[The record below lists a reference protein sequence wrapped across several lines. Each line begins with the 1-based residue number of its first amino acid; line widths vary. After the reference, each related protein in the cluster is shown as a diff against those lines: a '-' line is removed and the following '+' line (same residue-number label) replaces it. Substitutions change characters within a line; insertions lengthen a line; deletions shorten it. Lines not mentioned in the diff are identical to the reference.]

1 MKSRG
6 IIRRKKLGLRAKFIL
21 AAFLIQVAVIAIAGY
36 ATARGELDAAEE
48 AMKDFYLHFAKSSAE
63 LCKDAVWSRDML
75 FLDDYVEAAKRDEN
89 ILYLII
95 QDREGVVLASTDR
108 QQIGQRLTDPISQ
121 QANQTKAELIQE
133 IEASSSFFDQWMFNP
148 EACRFDVAVPIS
160 YLREAEKVGLLR
172 IGFVI
177 KNMGP
182 QIVSSVRT
190 LILMILSVF
199 AVGTLIGLWVDV
211 KLRRNVHQLISV
223 TAQMADG
230 DLRQRVNIKTAD
242 ELEQLGNSFNKM
254 AEQLREREQE
264 NQEMQAQISRYA
276 AALEQMI
283 ADRTKELEEEKR
295 RLDGIVGAVGAGLA
309 LLDRRKRVLWAN
321 KTLEEWCGSLERIAG
336 RPCYETFWR
345 EEAMCAHCPSERA
358 FTIGSVAQGEKV
370 LIRDGVTR
378 YFHITSSPIKDAQGN
393 VVEVVE
399 LIQDITDRK
408 QMEAQLI
415 QTAKLAAVGELAGGV
430 AHEINNPTGIILA
443 KAKLLLSNLA
453 DQLPAKVIS
462 DLEKIGKHA
471 ERVATIARGLLTFS
485 RQSVGERI
493 FVNINTI
500 IAEALSLVEH
510 RLSVENI
517 RATTHLRPDLPAVK
531 GNPNELQQVIINIV
545 NNAIDAM
552 PGGGE
557 LTITTDLTSEL
568 EAEGLLRP
576 YVTMAIHDTGVGIPA
591 ADQGKI
597 FDPFFTTKEVGKGT
611 GLGLSIS
618 HGIVK
623 SHGGDIL
630 AESRAGKGTT
640 FTVKLPCDKSTPEV
654 FRT

>member
-1 MKSRG
+1 MKSPG
-6 IIRRKKLGLRAKFIL
+6 IKSRKKLGLRAKFIL
-21 AAFLIQVAVIAIAGY
+21 AAFVIQVAVIAIAGY
-36 ATARGELDAAEE
+36 ATARGELEAVEE
-48 AMKDFYLHFAKSSAE
+48 AMKNFYLSFAKSSAE
-63 LCKDAVWSRDML
+63 LCKDAVWSRDVL

-95 QDREGVVLASTDR
+95 EDRGGVVLASSDR
-108 QQIGQRLTDPISQ
+108 QQIGKKLTDMIGQ
-121 QANQTKAELIQE
+121 RANETKGELIQE

-148 EACRFDVAVPIS
+148 ETCRFDVAVPIA
-160 YLREAEKVGLLR
+160 YLRGAEKVGLLR
-172 IGFVI
+172 VGFAI

-182 QIVSSVRT
+182 QIVASVRA
-190 LILMILSVF
+190 LVLMIVAVF
-199 AVGTLIGLWVDV
+199 AVGMFIGLWVDV

-223 TAQMADG
+223 TGQMADG
-230 DLRQRVNIKTAD
+230 DLSQRVDIKTAD

-254 AEQLREREQE
+254 AERLRERETE
-264 NQEMQAQISRYA
+264 NQQMQAQISQYA
-276 AALEQMI
+276 AELERRV
-283 ADRTKELEEEKR
+283 AERTQELEEEKR

-309 LLDRRKRVLWAN
+309 LLDQRKQILWAN
-321 KTLEEWCGSLERIAG
+321 KTLEAWCGSLERIAG
-336 RPCYETFWR
+336 SACYRTFWG
-345 EEAMCAHCPSERA
+345 EEVMCVNCPSERA
-358 FTIGSVAQGEKV
+358 FKMGGVAQGEKV
-370 LIRDGVTR
+370 LSRDGATR
-378 YFHITSSPIKDAQGN
+378 YVQITSSPIKDAEGN

-399 LIQDITDRK
+399 LIQDITDQK

-443 KAKLLLSNLA
+443 KAKLLLSNLG
-453 DQLPAKVIS
+453 DQLPAKVIT

-493 FVNINTI
+493 FVNMNTI
-500 IAEALSLVEH
+500 ITEALSLVEH

-517 RATTHLRPDLPAVK
+517 RATMRLRPDLPTIK

-557 LTITTDLTSEL
+557 LTITTDVTSVI
-568 EAEGLLRP
+568 EAEGLARS
-576 YVTMAIHDTGVGIPA
+576 YVTVAIHDTGVGIPV
-591 ADQGKI
+591 ADRGKI

-630 AESRAGKGTT
+630 AESRSVKGTT
-640 FTVKLPCDKSTPEV
+640 FTVKLPCGNSAQGV
-654 FRT
+654 SRS

>member
-1 MKSRG
+1 MKSPG
-6 IIRRKKLGLRAKFIL
+6 IKPKKKLGLRAKFIL
-21 AAFLIQVAVIAIAGY
+21 AAFVIQVAVIAIAGY
-36 ATARGELDAAEE
+36 ATARGELGAVEE

-63 LCKDAVWSRDML
+63 LCKDAVWSRDVL

-89 ILYLII
+89 ILYLTI
-95 QDREGVVLASTDR
+95 QDRDGVVLASTDR
-108 QQIGQRLTDPISQ
+108 QQIGKKLSDPISQ
-121 QANQTKAELIQE
+121 RASETKGELIQE
-133 IEASSSFFDQWMFNP
+133 IETSSSFFDQWLFNP
-148 EACRFDVAVPIS
+148 EACRFDVAVPIA

-172 IGFVI
+172 VGFVI

-182 QIVSSVRT
+182 QIVASVRT
-190 LILMILSVF
+190 LVLMILLVF
-199 AVGTLIGLWVDV
+199 GVGTLIGLWVDV

-230 DLRQRVNIKTAD
+230 DLRQRVDIKTAD

-254 AEQLREREQE
+254 AERLRDREQE
-264 NQEMQAQISRYA
+264 NQQMQAQISQYA
-276 AALEQMI
+276 AELERMV
-283 ADRTKELEEEKR
+283 AERTKELEEEKR

-309 LLDRRKRVLWAN
+309 LLDQRKRILWAN
-321 KTLEEWCGSLERIAG
+321 KTLEQWCGSLEQISG
-336 RPCYETFWR
+336 SPCYRTFWG
-345 EEAMCAHCPSERA
+345 EDSLCADCPSERA
-358 FTIGSVAQGEKV
+358 FRIGSIAHGEKM
-370 LIRDGVTR
+370 LTRDGATR
-378 YFHITSSPIKDAQGN
+378 YFQITSSPIKDAEGN

-408 QMEAQLI
+408 QMEAQLV
-415 QTAKLAAVGELAGGV
+415 QTAKLAAVGQLAGGV

-443 KAKLLLSNLA
+443 KANLLLSNFG
-453 DQLPAKVIS
+453 DKLPAKVS
-462 DLEKIGKHA
+462 TDLEKIEKHA
-471 ERVATIARGLLTFS
+471 ERVAMIARGLLTFS

-493 FVNINTI
+493 HVNINTI
-500 IAEALSLVEH
+500 VAEALSLVEH

-517 RATTHLRPDLPAVK
+517 RAETHLRPDLPDIK

-557 LTITTDLTSEL
+557 LTIASGLTSEI
-568 EAEGLLRP
+568 EGEGRLRH
-576 YVTMAIHDTGVGIPA
+576 YVTVVIRDTGAGIPL

-630 AESRAGKGTT
+630 VKSQDGIGMI
-640 FTVKLPCDKSTPEV
+640 FTVKLPCEEKVGQT
-654 FRT
+654 